1 MQRHFRRFNSIRRCS
16 RLPLALTAM
25 AALVFGLTAPG
36 ASSNA
41 AAAGTAKTSANP
53 NADCAAADSVGASPY
68 ASQIAAIEKEITSTD
83 HLGGSFPDP
92 VYVEVNT
99 KNVLFPGDT
108 TASLMY
114 TSGCFMGA
122 IPGTGA
128 VDSCTVHVQPRALTG
143 KGALSTSDIHEA
155 LIHEMV
161 HCYMFQKFGAP
172 VYDFPPWFIEGS
184 ADWVANEIAGS
195 NVVDGHWETY
205 LEHPDDPLWNRS
217 YDGFGFFVHLA
228 ESGTDPWQKI
238 IPMAAA
244 LVASGDSNVSAWSA
258 AAPTTEFLDNWG
270 AGFAQGRYPGAPW
283 DSTGPGL
290 PRYPAALPAQK
301 PVKDLLPITV
311 PSATAATVIQ
321 PLDVDSQVVH
331 VTAAATSYGR
341 VSLGGGKDNTLAR
354 AQGVNYCTDSTGCRC
369 PTDSPE
375 NGARFTHMSDGLE
388 YVTVTGG
395 TATGS
400 VTIEGET
407 LSSFCTPNCVVGTW
421 KVTNQTV
428 SLINASGGAG
438 AILTIT
444 KNGLVTI
451 QHNGSAPLIIPGG
464 SIQYFGE
471 EMETVTLPTDPTATS
486 GAWTWTIGSGNV
498 SATTTEYGFSRTAS
512 VANASGAKASGT
524 WTCSGDA
531 MTNTIGFGGVTQSYT
546 LTRLSR

>member
-1 MQRHFRRFNSIRRCS
+1 MRHAAPLPTVQLDTTVFTPTPRADGAGRVGFRPHRTRRQFQRGGRRHRQDVGEPQRELRRR
-16 RLPLALTAM
+16 RLRRRLA
-25 AALVFGLTAPG
+25 
-36 ASSNA
+36 
-41 AAAGTAKTSANP
+41 
-53 NADCAAADSVGASPY
+53 Y

-99 KNVLFPGDT
+99 KNVLFLGDT

-258 AAPTTEFLDNWG
+258 AAPATEFLDNWG
-270 AGFAQGRYPGAPW
+270 AGFAQGRYPGTPW

-311 PSATAATVIQ
+311 PSATAATVTRAGM
-321 PLDVDSQVVH
+321 PCC
-331 VTAAATSYGR
+331 
-341 VSLGGGKDNTLAR
+341 AR
-354 AQGVNYCTDSTGCRC
+354 A
-369 PTDSPE
+369 
-375 NGARFTHMSDGLE
+375 
-388 YVTVTGG
+388 
-395 TATGS
+395 
-400 VTIEGET
+400 
-407 LSSFCTPNCVVGTW
+407 
-421 KVTNQTV
+421 
-428 SLINASGGAG
+428 
-438 AILTIT
+438 
-444 KNGLVTI
+444 
-451 QHNGSAPLIIPGG
+451 
-464 SIQYFGE
+464 
-471 EMETVTLPTDPTATS
+471 
-486 GAWTWTIGSGNV
+486 
-498 SATTTEYGFSRTAS
+498 
-512 VANASGAKASGT
+512 
-524 WTCSGDA
+524 
-531 MTNTIGFGGVTQSYT
+531 
-546 LTRLSR
+546 